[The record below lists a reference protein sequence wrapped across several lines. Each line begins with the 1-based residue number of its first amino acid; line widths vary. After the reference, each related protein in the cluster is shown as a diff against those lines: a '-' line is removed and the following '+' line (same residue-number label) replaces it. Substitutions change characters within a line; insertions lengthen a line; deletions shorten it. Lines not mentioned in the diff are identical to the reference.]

1 MNKRA
6 RRKWQIARR
15 ATAFLLSL
23 AMVFSVIYLNDRKKV
38 SEAEGE
44 TPTVTIET
52 DILDI
57 SYLNTVDLEQ
67 EGATTTVYVPSDKIS
82 FQLPSTDGLD
92 PGYNYVWAEVRPSEK
107 ADKTV
112 SVTPLAQDVLSATQ
126 KEVTLYRY
134 KDGDDTEDPKVD
146 AEIDSLRKFKYEVKA
161 PVALDQAVQIVDGTT
176 KVVITGDDDYSEE
189 DSDTTMYYGKTE
201 YACETASAPRT
212 AASQVSGWGSFDAID
227 SALNAD
233 GEENDKSYV
242 ISKKLTLKGSQGTN
256 IVFFHSILVERDTYM
271 DLKATLQEKDGGS
284 VGPTA
289 DTDITIDKVIPKADV
304 TLTFASQGTDEPITK
319 IVAEKQ
325 GEPAETPIE
334 VTSGNSIVFPGNEE
348 KNSGQEFKYKVTV
361 SATDKNAKVYNVKIK
376 YVSPNPTISNVV
388 VNDQNNQAIT
398 PVDGIYY
405 IPKDGGA
412 KFTATVETAQ
422 DVKTDKAQL
431 REKGS
436 VTPVASV
443 TLNGST
449 NAKAE
454 LDYTPAA
461 PGQKEFVIF
470 ASSDMGGETT
480 TDDSYKVFYDDS
492 LPEIGEIDVT
502 QTISGT
508 DKTQKVESGTVAT
521 RLTASQDFKLSIN
534 ATDKKN
540 TEESKIDSVTV
551 EVWGDKQSATKVG
564 DTDVYELTMSPKD
577 GFAGNAPEFKV
588 TVRDKAGNITEQ
600 TFKLPFSDDRIEIAS
615 EIQGPEG
622 QTIAKDTIIGFGAF
636 TIKYTFT
643 TDTALTGAELTYTND
658 GVKTTVPINQAQLGD
673 PTESGKDKIYTYIYK
688 VDESASTKLENITMT
703 ATNENDKV
711 ANPDKIDF
719 ITIDLSDPTYDLDNT
734 AEEIARITEGKW
746 FRELV
751 LIVKFSD
758 GGSYDG
764 GFDPMKVFDSFTG
777 VTVESRTVEEDGKSG
792 VALLKVNPS
801 TSLSGTDVS
810 FTFIDKL
817 GNKSKTYNQT
827 IYVDAEE
834 PRFTE
839 VRVGGQS
846 GSSILTKRDPIVM
859 FYTSDNIEVTDVW
872 AEIIK
877 PDGTAV
883 NITSFI
889 DEWNNLAGTKL
900 SKLLGM
906 TDTPQDGKYSL
917 VMKLADHPIE
927 TVAAPVEPV
936 VTKTCT
942 FELDNTP
949 PTVSATYTK
958 PSQIKNGKYTS
969 SATVQITLFAEDKNL
984 DISTAVVKDNK
995 STRKVKWSSSPAG
1008 GQVAY
1013 LTVSGEGEHVVTLS
1027 VKDKNGFQS
1036 DTSLGPFIIDLT
1048 DPKLDVRLS
1057 PKTNA
1062 NGFISQT
1069 GTVTVAVTD
1078 KNEDKAHGLT
1088 MTVVEM
1094 PSDGS
1099 KTTTNVYPDQKAG
1112 STTFGNN
1119 SKYVVTYTATD
1130 LSGRTSSDK
1139 VSFTVDTI
1147 KPISDIALT
1156 SPTDAAKFDRYHATY
1171 SNSEKGTKYDY
1182 AQYFKDKVPMTI
1194 TAEDFNLSR
1203 VQITDN
1209 GNTVVDK
1216 SGIGTTSFSTGYTAE
1231 SEGMH
1236 NITVTSWDKA
1246 DKVSTTQSVSFVI
1259 DKTAPTLSTTLNA
1272 SPFTSGGET
1281 RYLPSNATLAV
1292 TVSDANKDTE
1302 DLKRTLKTTI
1312 PGSGTST
1319 STDAVAEGSQDLS
1332 TEADYEVSYVATD
1345 RAGNVSSTHSASF
1358 RVDKTPPELRISGAV
1373 QDGTSREALNIVYNV
1388 REAFYSDMPRAVVQ
1402 VYQKVDG
1409 SAEKLLRTVDFKATG
1424 QDSSMTERFEDD
1436 GVYRFVFEAEDRAGN
1451 KTSTNY
1457 SFILDATAPT
1467 VVLSG
1472 VKNYDKTSE
1481 DVTLT
1486 ITVDETFFSSNKVV
1500 LKGTRIDIDGVKHD
1514 VKFSDFAANTGKISK
1529 FEQLFKEDGIY
1540 DITITSTDKAG
1551 NSSTQKIHFTKDTTD
1566 PEIKGIDDYDGTKI
1580 NSFKWGTT
1588 AEEMVRDLTVC
1599 DIKVYM
1605 DGVEYDGLSDLADG
1619 SHVLRVIATDEL
1631 GHTTDREVSF
1641 VLDTIAPNILI
1652 SGVEEG
1658 QYLKEATQITVS
1670 VQIDE
1675 DTLTRVTLDGKE
1687 IEIVNG
1693 VATFTVNQ
1701 RGQYTIFV
1709 EAIDEAGNVATK
1721 QLNFNFGDRF
1731 PWWIFLVGAGG
1742 IFLMILLLLLARRRK
1757 DKKAA

>member
-1 MNKRA
+1 M
-6 RRKWQIARR
+6 
-15 ATAFLLSL
+15 LSL

-588 TVRDKAGNITEQ
+588 TVRDKAGNTTEQ
-600 TFKLPFSDDRIEIAS
+600 TFQLPFSNDKITIAS
-615 EIQGPEG
+615 EILGPED
-622 QTIAKDTIIGFGAF
+622 QQIPKDSTTGYGSLR
-636 TIKYTFT
+636 IKYTFT
-643 TDTALTGAELTYTND
+643 ADTALDTAKLTYTD
-658 GVKTTVPINQAQLGD
+658 EEGQTTVNISKAELGT
-673 PTESGKDKIYTYIYK
+673 PTESGNDLIYTYVYTVPDK
-688 VDESASTKLENITMT
+688 TVSTKLENIKMT
-703 ATNENDKV
+703 ATNVNGIEAKS
-711 ANPDKIDF
+711 PDTIDF
-719 ITIDLSDPTYDLDNT
+719 ITIDLAGPTADIDE
-734 AEEIARITEGKW
+734 AVKQMIADGKW
-746 FRELV
+746 FRKLV
-751 LIVKFSD
+751 LIVNFKD
-758 GGSYDG
+758 GGTDDG
-764 GFDPMKVFDSFTG
+764 GFNEKKIFDSFTG
-777 VTVESRTVEEDGKSG
+777 VTVPPDGKEFDPGDKSG
-792 VALLKVNPS
+792 RVYLEVNPS

-810 FTFIDKL
+810 YTFIDKF
-817 GNKSKTYNQT
+817 GNKSATYSWK
-827 IYVDAEE
+827 IKVDAQE
-834 PRFTE
+834 PQFTE
-839 VRVGGQS
+839 VKVGGQS

-859 FYTSDNIEVTDVW
+859 FTTGDNLQITDAS
-872 AEIIK
+872 AEIIT
-877 PDGTAV
+877 PGGASVD
-883 NITSFI
+883 ITSFI
-889 DEWNNLAGTKL
+889 NEWYDLPGTKL
-900 SKLLGM
+900 SKLLGV
-906 TDTPQDGKYSL
+906 TGTPEDGKYTL
-917 VMKLADHPIE
+917 VMNLADNPIG
-927 TVAAPVEPV
+927 TIAAPVEPV
-936 VTKTCT
+936 VTKTIT
-942 FELDNTP
+942 FDLDNTP
-949 PTVSATYTK
+949 PTVSETFTK
-958 PSQIKNGKYTS
+958 PSQFKNGKYTS
-969 SATVQITLFAEDKNL
+969 SSTVQIALQAKDEHL
-984 DISTAVVKDNK
+984 DISTAVVKDVKVIKGKK
-995 STRKVKWSSSPAG
+995 STTVLKADWTPHPGG
-1008 GQVAY
+1008 GQIAY
-1013 LTVSGEGEHVVTLS
+1013 VTVSGEGEHEVTLS
-1027 VKDKNGFQS
+1027 VKDKNGLPS
-1036 DTSLGPFIIDLT
+1036 DTSIGPFIIDLT
-1048 DPKLDVRLS
+1048 DPKLDLRLS

-1062 NGFISQT
+1062 NGFISQE

-1078 KNEDKAHGLT
+1078 NNEDKVHGLT

-1130 LSGRTSSDK
+1130 LSGRTASDK

-1171 SNSEKGTKYDY
+1171 SNSEKGTQYDY

-1194 TAEDFNLSR
+1194 TADDLNLSR

-1292 TVSDANKDTE
+1292 TVTDANKDTE

-1312 PGSGTST
+1312 PGGGTST
-1319 STDAVAEGSQDLS
+1319 STDAIAEGSQDLS

-1373 QDGTSREALNIVYNV
+1373 EDGTSREALNIVYNV

-1472 VKNYDKTSE
+1472 VKNYDKTKT
-1481 DVTLT
+1481 DVKMEVLVTENFYTSNKLT
-1486 ITVDETFFSSNKVV
+1486 ID
-1500 LKGTRIDIDGVKHD
+1500 GTRLDIE
-1514 VKFSDFAANTGKISK
+1514 GKKNPIEVQPYNVNSGREVNI
-1529 FEQLFKEDGIY
+1529 EQLFKDDGIY
-1540 DITITSTDKAG
+1540 DVNIASKDKAG
-1551 NSSTQKIHFTKDTTD
+1551 NEAKTAVHFT
-1566 PEIKGIDDYDGTKI
+1566 IDKTPPVIGDLSKYDGKRLSKFVWDI
-1580 NSFKWGTT
+1580 D
-1588 AEEMVRDLTVC
+1588 EEELVKDLTVC
-1599 DIKVYM
+1599 DVTIYL
-1605 DGVEYDGLSDLADG
+1605 DGTVYDGMASLTDG
-1619 SHVLRVIATDEL
+1619 AHVLRVTATDEL
-1631 GHTTDREVSF
+1631 GNTSSKEVTF
-1641 VLDTIAPNILI
+1641 TLDQIEPTIII
-1652 SGVEEG
+1652 SGIEDRQTIEEPVDVRVA
-1658 QYLKEATQITVS
+1658 LQIT
-1670 VQIDE
+1670 E
-1675 DTLTRVTLDGKE
+1675 DTLESVTLNDQKMAIDANASSFKVDKE
-1687 IEIVNG
+1687 GDYNLV
-1693 VATFTVNQ
+1693 VKAK
-1701 RGQYTIFV
+1701 
-1709 EAIDEAGNVATK
+1709 DEAGNEKILEWNFTYGTK
-1721 QLNFNFGDRF
+1721 FN
-1731 PWWIFLVGAGG
+1731 WWPVIAAGG
-1742 IFLMILLLLLARRRK
+1742 VVIVLAVLLVIIRK
-1757 DKKAA
+1757 RSWSQKK